1 MDLKSSYILV
11 LGIVQLV
18 KGGSQ
23 CPLWHSENKTSE
35 HCVCCDSLNGLV
47 KCTKDYIKIPDGHC
61 ITWNHDTHTPE
72 VSLCLLTRLLNYD
85 LCGKYGS
92 YRIPVNISG
101 SELNQ
106 MICGGYNRQGPYCK
120 ECVDGH
126 GPSVFSDSLICANCS
141 ERKYLW
147 ILNLSMQLLTVTLM
161 YLIVIVLQINATSS
175 PLNNIIT
182 YCQLFIN
189 GLKYGSGLHRR
200 FLCFVGKDATNFLIA
215 VFGIWNLDFL
225 RVYTQPMCVSPSLK
239 TINILLFDYIIALY
253 PFFLTAV
260 VFFCIKLHDRN
271 FKLIVFLSLPLK
283 KVLTCF
289 RIDWNPK
296 TSILTTFATF
306 FILVY
311 SKLLYVSVNFL
322 FVIHPYSC
330 NGRPGSTILLYDPA
344 VRFLHSEHIPYAI
357 FALSIIFFFVLLPP
371 LLLLLYPTRLF
382 RKCLNCYGFQ
392 RWDILHPVMDVFQG
406 WFKDG
411 TEGTHD
417 YRPLSAL
424 YMLIRVGFVF
434 MILFLHIM
442 DIKDD
447 NLMEWIGPGLVHFG
461 IGIMFFIVK
470 PYKKQWMNR
479 ADGICLMF
487 YGSLVLVQNFHY
499 KVVYIFMIITRLGF
513 SPLVIVSFILF
524 CRCARVFRRENS
536 SSSDQSH

>member
-1 MDLKSSYILV
+1 MDLKNPYILV
-11 LGIVQLV
+11 FAIIQLV
-18 KGGSQ
+18 KAGTQ
-23 CPLWHSENKTSE
+23 CPLWHLKYKTSE

-47 KCTKDYIKIPDGHC
+47 KFDKDYIKIQDGHC
-61 ITWNHDTHTPE
+61 ITWNDETNATE

-85 LCGKYGS
+85 VCGKYGS
-92 YRIPVNISG
+92 YRIPTNISG
-101 SELNQ
+101 SELNR

-120 ECVDGH
+120 ECIDGH
-126 GPSVFSDSLICANCS
+126 GPAVFSDSLICASCS
-141 ERKYLW
+141 ERKHLW
-147 ILNLSMQLLTVTLM
+147 ILNLSVQLLTVTLM

-200 FLCFVGKDATNFLIA
+200 FLCFVGKDVTDFLIA
-215 VFGIWNLDFL
+215 IFGIWNLDFL
-225 RVYTQPMCVSPSLK
+225 RVYTPPMCVSQSLK

-253 PFFLTAV
+253 PFVLTAV
-260 VFFCIKLHDRN
+260 IFLCIKLHDRN
-271 FKLIVFLSLPLK
+271 FKIIILLSLPLK
-283 KVLTCF
+283 KLLTYF
-289 RIDWNPK
+289 RINWNPK

-322 FVIHPYSC
+322 FVIHPYNC
-330 NGRPGSTILLYDPA
+330 QGIPGSTVLLYDPT
-344 VRFLHSEHIPYAI
+344 VQFFHSEHIPYAI
-357 FALSIIFFFVLLPP
+357 FALSIIFIFVLLPP

-382 RKCLNCYGFQ
+382 RKCLSCCGFQ
-392 RWDILHPVMDVFQG
+392 RWDILHPIMDVFQG
-406 WFKDG
+406 WYKDG
-411 TEGTHD
+411 TEGTCD
-417 YRPLSAL
+417 FRPLSAL

-479 ADGICLMF
+479 ADGICLVF
-487 YGSLVLVQNFHY
+487 YGSLVLAQNYHY
-499 KVVYIFMIITRLGF
+499 KIIYIFMIITRIGF
-513 SPLVIVSFILF
+513 SPIVIMSLILVY
-524 CRCARVFRRENS
+524 RCASVFRRGNS
-536 SSSDQSH
+536 PSEESR